1 MVIILDFRRCL
12 NVIMFTNK
20 LDFDHRRLTL
30 KETKLAERT
39 LAISYVNLDKVWLR
53 TVAAPLFM
61 RH

>member
-30 KETKLAERT
+30 KETKLAEQT

-53 TVAAPLFM
+53 TVAALLFM